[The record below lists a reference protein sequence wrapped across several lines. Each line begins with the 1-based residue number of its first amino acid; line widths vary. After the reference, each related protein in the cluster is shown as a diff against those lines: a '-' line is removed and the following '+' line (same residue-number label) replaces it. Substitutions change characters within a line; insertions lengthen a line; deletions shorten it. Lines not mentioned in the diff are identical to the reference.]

1 MGKLAEKIQEEIEKR
16 EKELYKPLVELYMSK
31 ITEIAKTVKERVPEL
46 TSIKYVYAW
55 ATEEYDPYIIKDTYF
70 TVGNDVL
77 DEISFGEKYNDEE
90 LEDLLNVLEDLIENL
105 IMLDKI
111 YGILRSD
118 IIIKEPIEITI
129 EFNVEEFY

>member
-1 MGKLAEKIQEEIEKR
+1 MGKLAEKIQEEIERR
-16 EKELYKPLVELYMSK
+16 EKELYKPLVELYMNK
-31 ITEIAKTVKERVPEL
+31 ITEITKTVKERVPEL

-90 LEDLLNVLEDLIENL
+90 LKDLLNVLEDLIENL

-118 IIIKEPIEITI
+118 TIIKEPIEITI

>member
-16 EKELYKPLVELYMSK
+16 EKELYKPLVELYMNK
-31 ITEIAKTVKERVPEL
+31 ITEITKTVKERVPEL

-90 LEDLLNVLEDLIENL
+90 LKDLLNVLEDLIENL

-118 IIIKEPIEITI
+118 TIIKEPIEITI